1 MATKTYEHTQI
12 HEAVSAGARELLY
25 LSEKFFGVIW
35 CDFVAYRYL
44 LVAKEFTLGKAE
56 RLKSRKQTEQLFS
69 EGNKITIAPFRI
81 HYSFTIAEKTSLHP
95 IAIKFGV
102 GVGKRNFK
110 KAVDRNRIKRL
121 MREAYRLQKI
131 TLREKLSE
139 QNIRLNIFF
148 IYMGK
153 ELPAYKEMFEK
164 TGKGLDKLCVL
175 LSETK

>member
-1 MATKTYEHTQI
+1 MAKQ
-12 HEAVSAGARELLY
+12 
-25 LSEKFFGVIW
+25 
-35 CDFVAYRYL
+35 
-44 LVAKEFTLGKAE
+44 FTLGKEE
-56 RLKSRKQTEQLFS
+56 RLKSRKQTELLFS
-69 EGNKITIAPFRI
+69 EGKKFTIAPFRF
-81 HYSFTIAEKTSLHP
+81 HYSFSKAEKSSMQ
-95 IAIKFGV
+95 FGA
-102 GVGKRNFK
+102 GVSKRNFK